1 MRLVHAHT
9 VEGLFWRAL
18 GGKIPAALKAELR
31 SLGLDLDGKPRD
43 IEQGAWVNI
52 LAATVRHLYP
62 RLSPDEGYY
71 RLGETIVQGY
81 ETTIMGKALFAM
93 MRMLGPHRVI
103 KRASSNLRNA
113 NSTRTRT

>member
-1 MRLVHAHT
+1 M
-9 VEGLFWRAL
+9 
-18 GGKIPAALKAELR
+18 
-31 SLGLDLDGKPRD
+31 
-43 IEQGAWVNI
+43 
-52 LAATVRHLYP
+52 
-62 RLSPDEGYY
+62 
-71 RLGETIVQGY
+71 QGY